1 MRSDRTF
8 RTNPEKEKKE
18 NVGTKI
24 SKNGGQ
30 MAPNQ
35 SRQCGKIYGDTRLA
49 SVFIPKNDRF

>member
-8 RTNPEKEKKE
+8 RTNLEKQKKE

-24 SKNGGQ
+24 SQNGRQ

-35 SRQCGKIYGDTRLA
+35 SRQCRKIYGDSRLA
-49 SVFIPKNDRF
+49 SLVIKIHRND